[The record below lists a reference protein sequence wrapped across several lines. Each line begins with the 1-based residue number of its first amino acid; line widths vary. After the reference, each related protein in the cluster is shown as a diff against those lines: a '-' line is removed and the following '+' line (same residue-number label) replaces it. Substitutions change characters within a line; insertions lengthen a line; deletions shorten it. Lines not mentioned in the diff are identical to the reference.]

1 MKNLDIRRIAI
12 PTDYS
17 DTANVALSHAIQ
29 LAKHFSADITLIH
42 VTEESAYSGIF
53 TTSLSDYEQT
63 EKAKL
68 RLQEEAHRIEQEFGI
83 NVSQEVRSGRI
94 YDQIVEAANDAGA
107 DMIVMGTHGVSG
119 WAEFF
124 AGSNAFRVVTQATC
138 PVLTI
143 QGHTGSEGFKNIIVP
158 FDRTPETRQK
168 VRYAAALAKKYG
180 AKLHLASLL
189 LEDSPAIR
197 AEFAH
202 KVKQVTDYLERE
214 GIAHEENT
222 LVGDNLANMTMNY
235 AESKKGDL
243 VVIMTEQ
250 EFNVTGFLVGPFA
263 QQIVNHCKLPVLSI
277 SAEEGEGFH
286 FN

>member
-222 LVGDNLANMTMNY
+222 LVGDNLATMTMNY

>member
-17 DTANVALSHAIQ
+17 DTAKVAMRHAIQ

-143 QGHTGSEGFKNIIVP
+143 QGHTPSEGFKNIIVP

-222 LVGDNLANMTMNY
+222 LVGNNLATMTMNY

>member
-68 RLQEEAHRIEQEFGI
+68 RLQEEAHRIEEEFGI

-168 VRYAAALAKKYG
+168 VRYAASLAKKYG

-214 GIAHEENT
+214 GIVHEENT
-222 LVGDNLANMTMNY
+222 LVGDNLATMTMNY